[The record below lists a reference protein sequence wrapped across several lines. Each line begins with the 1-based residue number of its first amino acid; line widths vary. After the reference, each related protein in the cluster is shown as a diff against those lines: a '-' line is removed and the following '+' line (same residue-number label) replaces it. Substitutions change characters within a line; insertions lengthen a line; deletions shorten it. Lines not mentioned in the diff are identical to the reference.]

1 MSDYILEMKNI
12 RKEFFGGKIVA
23 NDDINLKIR
32 KGEIHAIVGENGAG
46 KSTLMKIL
54 NGLYDLTSGEIYYK
68 GEKVNIST
76 PTIAAKL
83 GIGMVYQHFMLVETL
98 TVAKNM
104 VLGFE
109 PKKAKILFDID
120 KARRDVK
127 EVSEKYGLNIDPD
140 ALVGDLSVGVQQRV
154 EILKILFKGA
164 ELLVFDEPSAVL
176 TPQEVIELYGI
187 MRNLIKEG
195 KTIIFIT
202 HKLQEVLDLSDNIT
216 VIRRGKDV
224 GELKTS
230 EATKETIANMMVG
243 RQVLFN
249 IKKEPVKIGD
259 TLVEVDHICAKNDLG
274 IDKVNDI
281 SFSIRKGEVLGIAG
295 VEGNGQ
301 TELIEVLAGL
311 RKSNSNNGK
320 YTIDNVSVYNQKPK
334 FIRDSGLAHIPED
347 RHKRAIINEFTVK
360 ENLILGVLEP
370 YVNNGKYTI
379 DNVSVYNQKPKF
391 IRDSGLAHIPEDR
404 HKRAIINEFTV
415 KENLILGVLEPYVNK
430 GILNFKKIDRAV
442 KEYIQKYDIRPTD
455 PNVIYGGLSGGNQ
468 QKVVIARELE
478 KENKF
483 IIAAQPTRG
492 VDIGAIEMIH
502 NTILH
507 ERTKGK
513 AILLVSAELSEIMA
527 LSDRIAVM
535 YSGKLVG
542 ILNRE
547 DATIEKLGILM
558 AGGKIDE

>member
-1 MSDYILEMKNI
+1 MSDYILEMRNI

-54 NGLYDLTSGEIYYK
+54 NGLYDLTSGEIFYK
-68 GEKVNIST
+68 GKKVDIAT
-76 PTIAAKL
+76 PTIAAQL

-98 TVAKNM
+98 TVAENM

-109 PKKAKILFDID
+109 PKKGILFDLE
-120 KARRDVK
+120 KARHDVR
-127 EVSEKYGLNIDPD
+127 EVSERYGLNIDPD
-140 ALVGDLSVGVQQRV
+140 AIVGDLSVGIQQRV

-249 IKKEPVKIGD
+249 IKKEPVTIGD
-259 TLVEVDHICAKNDLG
+259 VKVKVENIVAKNDLG
-274 IDKVNDI
+274 IEKVKDI
-281 SFSIRKGEVLGIAG
+281 SFEIREGEVLGIAG

-311 RKSNSNNGK
+311 RKATSGK
-320 YTIDNVSVYNQKPK
+320 YTINGIQAINKSPK
-334 FIRDSGLAHIPED
+334 YIRDTGLAHIPED
-347 RHKRAIINEFTVK
+347 RHKRATIDEFTVK
-360 ENLILGVLEP
+360 ENLILGVLGP
-370 YVNNGKYTI
+370 YVKN
-379 DNVSVYNQKPKF
+379 
-391 IRDSGLAHIPEDR
+391 
-404 HKRAIINEFTV
+404 
-415 KENLILGVLEPYVNK
+415 GVLND
-430 GILNFKKIDRAV
+430 KKITKSTDEIIE
-442 KEYIQKYDIRPTD
+442 KFDIRPTD
-455 PNVIYGGLSGGNQ
+455 SSVIYGGLSGGNQ
-468 QKVVIARELE
+468 QKVVVARELE
-478 KENKF
+478 KENNF

-513 AILLVSAELSEIMA
+513 AILVVSAELSEIMA

-535 YSGKLVG
+535 YSGKIVG
-542 ILNRE
+542 VLNRE

-558 AGGKIDE
+558 AGGKINE

>member
-1 MSDYILEMKNI
+1 MSDYILEMRNI
-12 RKEFFGGKIVA
+12 RKEFFNGKIVA

-32 KGEIHAIVGENGAG
+32 HGEIHAIVGENGAG

-68 GEKVNIST
+68 GNKVDISS
-76 PTIAAKL
+76 PSVAAHL

-98 TVAKNM
+98 TVAENM

-109 PKKAKILFDID
+109 PKKNGILFDLET
-120 KARRDVK
+120 ARKKVK

-140 ALVGDLSVGVQQRV
+140 AIVGDLSVGIQQRI

-164 ELLVFDEPSAVL
+164 ELLIFDEPSAVL
-176 TPQEVIELYGI
+176 TPQEVVELYSI

-195 KTIIFIT
+195 KTIIFIS

-224 GELKTS
+224 GNLKTS
-230 EATKETIANMMVG
+230 EATKESIANMMVG

-249 IKKEPVKIGD
+249 IKKEPVEIGD
-259 TLVEVDHICAKNDLG
+259 VIVEVKNIVAENDLG
-274 IDKVNDI
+274 ITKVKDI
-281 SFSIRKGEVLGIAG
+281 SFEIRQGEILGIAG

-301 TELIEVLAGL
+301 TELVEVLAGL
-311 RKSNSNNGK
+311 RKSKSGSYK
-320 YTIDNVSVYNQKPK
+320 VESVELINKNPK
-334 FIRDSGLAHIPED
+334 VIRNKGLSHIPED
-347 RHKRAIINEFTVK
+347 RHKRATIDEFTVK
-360 ENLILGVLEP
+360 ENLYLGVMEP
-370 YVNNGKYTI
+370 YAKNGFF
-379 DNVSVYNQKPKF
+379 N
-391 IRDSGLAHIPEDR
+391 H
-404 HKRAIINEFTV
+404 
-415 KENLILGVLEPYVNK
+415 
-430 GILNFKKIDRAV
+430 KKINDSVNAMI
-442 KEYIQKYDIRPTD
+442 KKYDIRPVD
-455 PNVIYGGLSGGNQ
+455 SNVVYGGLSGGNQ
-468 QKVVIARELE
+468 QKVVVARELE

-483 IIAAQPTRG
+483 IIASQPTRG

-513 AILLVSAELSEIMA
+513 AILVVSAELSEVMA

-535 YSGKLVG
+535 YSGKFVG
-542 ILNRE
+542 ILNKE
-547 DATIEKLGILM
+547 DATTEKLGILM
-558 AGGKIDE
+558 AGGKLDE

>member
-23 NDDINLKIR
+23 NDDINLKIK

-68 GEKVNIST
+68 GEKVDIST

-98 TVAKNM
+98 TVAENM

-109 PKKAKILFDID
+109 PTKSKVLFDLE
-120 KARRDVK
+120 KARHDVK

-140 ALVGDLSVGVQQRV
+140 AIVGDLSVGIQQRV

-224 GELKTS
+224 GEIKTS
-230 EATKETIANMMVG
+230 EATKEMIANMMVG

-249 IKKEPVKIGD
+249 IKKEPVTIGE
-259 TLVEVDHICAKNDLG
+259 TLVKVENINAKNDLG
-274 IDKVNDI
+274 INKVKNI
-281 SFSIRKGEVLGIAG
+281 SFEIHEGEVLGIAG

-311 RKSNSNNGK
+311 RRAISGK
-320 YTIDNVSVYNQKPK
+320 YTISGIDTMNKTPK
-334 FIRDSGLAHIPED
+334 YIRKNGLAHIPED
-347 RHKRAIINEFTVK
+347 RHKRATIDEFTVK
-360 ENLILGVLEP
+360 ENLILGVCDP
-370 YVNNGKYTI
+370 YVKN
-379 DNVSVYNQKPKF
+379 
-391 IRDSGLAHIPEDR
+391 
-404 HKRAIINEFTV
+404 
-415 KENLILGVLEPYVNK
+415 
-430 GILNFKKIDRAV
+430 GILNDAKITKATESMIKKF
-442 KEYIQKYDIRPTD
+442 DIRPTD
-455 PNVIYGGLSGGNQ
+455 SNVIYGGLSGGNQ
-468 QKVVIARELE
+468 QKVVVARELE

-513 AILLVSAELSEIMA
+513 AILVVSAELSEIMA

-535 YSGKLVG
+535 YSGEIVG
-542 ILNRE
+542 VLKRE
-547 DATIEKLGILM
+547 EATIEKLGILM
-558 AGGKIDE
+558 AGGKIQ

>member
-1 MSDYILEMKNI
+1 MGGSEIMSDYILEMRNI

-32 KGEIHAIVGENGAG
+32 QGEIHAIVGENGAG

-54 NGLYDLTSGEIYYK
+54 NGLYDLTSGEIFYK
-68 GEKVNIST
+68 GKKVDIAT
-76 PTIAAKL
+76 PTIAAHL

-98 TVAKNM
+98 TVAENM

-109 PKKAKILFDID
+109 PKKAGIFFDLD
-120 KARRDVK
+120 RARRKVK
-127 EVSEKYGLNIDPD
+127 EVSERYGLNIDPD
-140 ALVGDLSVGVQQRV
+140 AKVGDLSVGIQQRV

-249 IKKEPVKIGD
+249 IKKEEVKIGD
-259 TLVEVDHICAKNDLG
+259 TLVKVENLIAKNDLG
-274 IDKVNDI
+274 IEKVKGI
-281 SFSIRKGEVLGIAG
+281 SFEIREGEVFGIAG

-311 RKSNSNNGK
+311 RKALSGS
-320 YTIDNVSVYNQKPK
+320 YTIDGVSAINKSPK
-334 FIRDSGLAHIPED
+334 FIRHNGLAHIPED
-347 RHKRAIINEFTVK
+347 RHKRATIDEFTVK

-370 YVNNGKYTI
+370 YVSCGI
-379 DNVSVYNQKPKF
+379 
-391 IRDSGLAHIPEDR
+391 L
-404 HKRAIINEFTV
+404 
-415 KENLILGVLEPYVNK
+415 KEN
-430 GILNFKKIDRAV
+430 KIDSKV
-442 KEYIQKYDIRPTD
+442 NEYIKTFDIRPTD

-468 QKVVIARELE
+468 QKVVVARELE

-513 AILLVSAELSEIMA
+513 AILVVSAELSEIMA
-527 LSDRIAVM
+527 LSDRIGVM
-535 YSGKLVG
+535 YSGEIIGV
-542 ILNRE
+542 LNRE

-558 AGGKIDE
+558 AGGKIQ

>member
-68 GEKVNIST
+68 GEKVDIST

-98 TVAKNM
+98 TVAENM

-249 IKKEPVKIGD
+249 IC
-259 TLVEVDHICAKNDLG
+259 LL
-274 IDKVNDI
+274 
-281 SFSIRKGEVLGIAG
+281 
-295 VEGNGQ
+295 
-301 TELIEVLAGL
+301 
-311 RKSNSNNGK
+311 
-320 YTIDNVSVYNQKPK
+320 YTSD
-334 FIRDSGLAHIPED
+334 
-347 RHKRAIINEFTVK
+347 
-360 ENLILGVLEP
+360 
-370 YVNNGKYTI
+370 
-379 DNVSVYNQKPKF
+379 
-391 IRDSGLAHIPEDR
+391 
-404 HKRAIINEFTV
+404 
-415 KENLILGVLEPYVNK
+415 
-430 GILNFKKIDRAV
+430 
-442 KEYIQKYDIRPTD
+442 
-455 PNVIYGGLSGGNQ
+455 
-468 QKVVIARELE
+468 
-478 KENKF
+478 
-483 IIAAQPTRG
+483 AA
-492 VDIGAIEMIH
+492 
-502 NTILH
+502 
-507 ERTKGK
+507 
-513 AILLVSAELSEIMA
+513 
-527 LSDRIAVM
+527 
-535 YSGKLVG
+535 
-542 ILNRE
+542 
-547 DATIEKLGILM
+547 
-558 AGGKIDE
+558 DE